1 MNRYLF
7 YRFYRLNLSLIC
19 ELYFV
24 FYKRYI
30 VACVVNDYI

>member
-7 YRFYRLNLSLIC
+7 YRFYYLNLSLIFG
-19 ELYFV
+19 LYFI

-30 VACVVNDYI
+30 VARVVNDYI